1 MRQWGAMTA
10 GKQLSFFHQHSRRS
24 RLRTREQYSTPH
36 DAGSNKMPE
45 EPCTNMLP
53 LAVPG
58 AGLVNDTQKIL
69 SSSPQ
74 KVACML
80 IPKPCASTSRGLA
93 SSACK
98 HDSLVKVSTRAG
110 SFTSGPEVGLAV
122 YIDHRTLT
130 SLCKRSY
137 HQRTKSLHPRFCE
150 QVCMQ
155 GLGHSSRSGHAM
167 VMPDVA
173 DNPMF
178 TGTVKRKKSR
188 LSRLPRPQHRAQPL

>member
-1 MRQWGAMTA
+1 MTA

-24 RLRTREQYSTPH
+24 RSRTQEQYSTPQ

-45 EPCTNMLP
+45 EPCTNMPP

-69 SSSPQ
+69 STPPQ

-80 IPKPCASTSRGLA
+80 IPEPCASKARGLP
-93 SSACK
+93 SSACT

-110 SFTSGPEVGLAV
+110 SFTSGPEVGVAV
-122 YIDHRTLT
+122 CVYVDHRTLT
-130 SLCKRSY
+130 SLCKWSY
-137 HQRTKSLHPRFCE
+137 HQRTNSFHPSFCE
-150 QVCMQ
+150 HVCMQ
-155 GLGHSSRSGHAM
+155 GLSHSSRSGQAM
-167 VMPDVA
+167 VTPDVA

-178 TGTVKRKKSR
+178 TGAVKRKKSR